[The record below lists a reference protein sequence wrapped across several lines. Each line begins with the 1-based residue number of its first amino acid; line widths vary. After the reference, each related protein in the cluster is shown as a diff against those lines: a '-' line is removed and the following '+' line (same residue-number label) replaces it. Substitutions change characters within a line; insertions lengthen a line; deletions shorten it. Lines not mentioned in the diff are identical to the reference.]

1 MGERT
6 VVLVGGNNGG
16 KEHLLQELLGRR
28 QGGAWCYS
36 YRHITYDLRLLPLC
50 ALQSPALRGA
60 DCTVLV
66 TPALA
71 GVTDVTGGSKTTV
84 NTVVRN
90 NYTDTHE
97 KKTFALTGKTTTFEG
112 AAGYFGAESG
122 TLTVGFP
129 DLREVEITYTVSV
142 DTVVMTVTNY
152 DDLPDGTYTCPERED
167 KSLMTTIYTGSKLTY
182 TGTDYE
188 DGKVTINEI
197 RDDYYN
203 RHHIWRGYTLTVTS
217 NAPGITAT
225 GVGSWNNVDWSAL
238 TQGGG
243 QTTGG
248 YSSPKTFDAGT
259 ALYAVSAVLSG
270 AGAAVLRR
278 RKR

>member
-1 MGERT
+1 MKK
-6 VVLVGGNNGG
+6 NNCGPLG
-16 KEHLLQELLGRR
+16 LLLALCMTLL
-28 QGGAWCYS
+28 
-36 YRHITYDLRLLPLC
+36 
-50 ALQSPALRGA
+50 
-60 DCTVLV
+60 LV

-112 AAGYFGAESG
+112 AAGCFGAESG

-152 DDLPDGTYTCPERED
+152 DDLPAGTYTRPERED

-203 RHHIWRGYTLTVTS
+203 RHHIWRGYTLTVTGNGNGNS
-217 NAPGITAT
+217 SGT
-225 GVGSWNNVDWSAL
+225 GNGNTTGTGS
-238 TQGGG
+238 GGTSG
-243 QTTGG
+243 TGLSGATGG
-248 YSSPKTFDAGT
+248 YNSPKTFDAGLT
-259 ALYAVSAVLSG
+259 LYAASAMLSG
-270 AGAAVLRR
+270 AGLAVLRR

>member
-1 MGERT
+1 MKK
-6 VVLVGGNNGG
+6 NNCGPLG
-16 KEHLLQELLGRR
+16 LLLALCMTLL
-28 QGGAWCYS
+28 
-36 YRHITYDLRLLPLC
+36 
-50 ALQSPALRGA
+50 
-60 DCTVLV
+60 LV

-112 AAGYFGAESG
+112 AAGCFGAESG

-203 RHHIWRGYTLTVTS
+203 RHHIWRGYTLTVTGNGNGNS
-217 NAPGITAT
+217 SGT
-225 GVGSWNNVDWSAL
+225 GNGNTTGTGS
-238 TQGGG
+238 GGTSG
-243 QTTGG
+243 TGLSGATGG
-248 YSSPKTFDAGT
+248 YNSPKTFDAGLT
-259 ALYAVSAVLSG
+259 LYAASAMLSS
-270 AGAAVLRR
+270 AGLAVLRR

>member
-1 MGERT
+1 MKKNDCTHRG
-6 VVLVGGNNGG
+6 
-16 KEHLLQELLGRR
+16 LLG
-28 QGGAWCYS
+28 
-36 YRHITYDLRLLPLC
+36 LLLALC
-50 ALQSPALRGA
+50 MTLL
-60 DCTVLV
+60 LV

-112 AAGYFGAESG
+112 AAGCFGAESG

-152 DDLPDGTYTCPERED
+152 DDLPAGTYTRPEQED
-167 KSLMTTIYTGSKLTY
+167 KSMMTTIYTGSKLTY

-203 RHHIWRGYTLTVTS
+203 RHHIWRGYTLTVTGNGNGNS
-217 NAPGITAT
+217 SGT
-225 GVGSWNNVDWSAL
+225 GNGNTTGTGS
-238 TQGGG
+238 GGTSG
-243 QTTGG
+243 TGLSGATGG
-248 YSSPKTFDAGT
+248 YNSPKTFDPGMT
-259 ALYAVSAVLSG
+259 LYAASAMLSG
-270 AGAAVLRR
+270 AGLAVLRR

>member
-1 MGERT
+1 MKK
-6 VVLVGGNNGG
+6 NNCGPLG
-16 KEHLLQELLGRR
+16 LLLALCMTLL
-28 QGGAWCYS
+28 
-36 YRHITYDLRLLPLC
+36 
-50 ALQSPALRGA
+50 
-60 DCTVLV
+60 LV

-112 AAGYFGAESG
+112 AAGCFGAESG
-122 TLTVGFP
+122 TLAVGFP

-152 DDLPDGTYTCPERED
+152 DDLPAGTYTRPEQED
-167 KSLMTTIYTGSKLTY
+167 KSMMTTIYTGSKLTY

-203 RHHIWRGYTLTVTS
+203 RHHIWRGYTLTVTGNGNGNS
-217 NAPGITAT
+217 SGT
-225 GVGSWNNVDWSAL
+225 GNGNTTGTGS
-238 TQGGG
+238 GGTSG
-243 QTTGG
+243 TGLSGATGG
-248 YSSPKTFDAGT
+248 YNSPKTFDAGLT
-259 ALYAVSAVLSG
+259 LYAASAMLSG
-270 AGAAVLRR
+270 AGLAVLRR

>member
-1 MGERT
+1 MKK
-6 VVLVGGNNGG
+6 NNCGPLG
-16 KEHLLQELLGRR
+16 LLLALCMTLL
-28 QGGAWCYS
+28 
-36 YRHITYDLRLLPLC
+36 
-50 ALQSPALRGA
+50 
-60 DCTVLV
+60 LV

-112 AAGYFGAESG
+112 AAGCFGAESG

-203 RHHIWRGYTLTVTS
+203 RHHIWRGYTLTVTGNGNGNS
-217 NAPGITAT
+217 SGT
-225 GVGSWNNVDWSAL
+225 GNGNTTGTGSDGTSGTGLSGA
-238 TQGGG
+238 
-243 QTTGG
+243 TGG
-248 YSSPKTFDAGT
+248 YNSPKTFDAGLT
-259 ALYAVSAVLSG
+259 LYAASAMLSG
-270 AGAAVLRR
+270 AGLAVLRR

>member
-1 MGERT
+1 MKK
-6 VVLVGGNNGG
+6 NNCGPLG
-16 KEHLLQELLGRR
+16 LLLALCMTLL
-28 QGGAWCYS
+28 
-36 YRHITYDLRLLPLC
+36 
-50 ALQSPALRGA
+50 
-60 DCTVLV
+60 LV

-112 AAGYFGAESG
+112 AAGCFGAESG

-203 RHHIWRGYTLTVTS
+203 RHHIWRGYTLTVTGNGNGNS
-217 NAPGITAT
+217 SGT
-225 GVGSWNNVDWSAL
+225 GNGNTTGTGS
-238 TQGGG
+238 GGTSG
-243 QTTGG
+243 TGLSGATGG
-248 YSSPKTFDAGT
+248 YNSPKTFDAGLT
-259 ALYAVSAVLSG
+259 LYAASAMLSG
-270 AGAAVLRR
+270 AGLAVLRR

>member
-1 MGERT
+1 MKK
-6 VVLVGGNNGG
+6 NNCGPLG
-16 KEHLLQELLGRR
+16 LLLALCMTLL
-28 QGGAWCYS
+28 
-36 YRHITYDLRLLPLC
+36 
-50 ALQSPALRGA
+50 
-60 DCTVLV
+60 LV

-71 GVTDVTGGSKTTV
+71 GVTDVTGGSNTTV
-84 NTVVRN
+84 NTTVRDH
-90 NYTDTHE
+90 YTDTYE
-97 KKTFALTGKTTTFEG
+97 KKTFDLTGKTNTFTG

-122 TLTVGFP
+122 TVTVGFP
-129 DLREVEITYTVSV
+129 DLGAVEITYTVSA
-142 DTVVMTVTNY
+142 DTVVMTIPNY
-152 DDLPDGTYTCPERED
+152 DDLPAGRYTCPPQED
-167 KSLMTTIYTGSKLTY
+167 TSLMTTIYTGSKLTY

-197 RDDYYN
+197 RDDYYT
-203 RHHIWRGYTLTVTS
+203 RYHIWRGYTLTVTG

-225 GVGSWNNVDWSAL
+225 VTGSWNNVDWSAL
-238 TQGGG
+238 TQSGG

-259 ALYAVSAVLSG
+259 ALYAVSAALSG

>member
-1 MGERT
+1 MKK
-6 VVLVGGNNGG
+6 NNCGPLG
-16 KEHLLQELLGRR
+16 LLLALCMTLL
-28 QGGAWCYS
+28 
-36 YRHITYDLRLLPLC
+36 
-50 ALQSPALRGA
+50 
-60 DCTVLV
+60 LV

-112 AAGYFGAESG
+112 AAGCFGAESG

-152 DDLPDGTYTCPERED
+152 DDLPAGTYTRPEQED
-167 KSLMTTIYTGSKLTY
+167 KSMMTTIYTGSKLTY

-203 RHHIWRGYTLTVTS
+203 RHHIWRGYTLTVTGNGNGNS
-217 NAPGITAT
+217 SGT
-225 GVGSWNNVDWSAL
+225 GNGNTTGTGS
-238 TQGGG
+238 GGTSG
-243 QTTGG
+243 TGLSGATGG
-248 YSSPKTFDAGT
+248 YNSPKTFDAGLT
-259 ALYAVSAVLSG
+259 LYAASAMLSG
-270 AGAAVLRR
+270 AGLAVLRR

>member
-1 MGERT
+1 MKKNDCTHRG
-6 VVLVGGNNGG
+6 
-16 KEHLLQELLGRR
+16 LLG
-28 QGGAWCYS
+28 
-36 YRHITYDLRLLPLC
+36 LLLALC
-50 ALQSPALRGA
+50 MTLL
-60 DCTVLV
+60 LL

-71 GVTDVTGGSKTTV
+71 GVTDVTGGSGVTVKTTV
-84 NTVVRN
+84 RS
-90 NYTDTHE
+90 NYTDKHANR
-97 KKTFALTGKTTTFEG
+97 TFNLTGKTTTFTD
-112 AAGYFGAESG
+112 AKKYFGGTSG

-203 RHHIWRGYTLTVTS
+203 RHHIWRGYTLTVTGNGNGNS
-217 NAPGITAT
+217 SGT
-225 GVGSWNNVDWSAL
+225 GNGNTTGTGS
-238 TQGGG
+238 GGTSG
-243 QTTGG
+243 TGLSGATGG
-248 YSSPKTFDAGT
+248 YNSPKTFDAGLT
-259 ALYAVSAVLSG
+259 LYAAAAMLSG
-270 AGAAVLRR
+270 AGLAVLRR

>member
-1 MGERT
+1 MKK
-6 VVLVGGNNGG
+6 NNRGPLG
-16 KEHLLQELLGRR
+16 LLLALCMTLL
-28 QGGAWCYS
+28 
-36 YRHITYDLRLLPLC
+36 
-50 ALQSPALRGA
+50 
-60 DCTVLV
+60 LV

-152 DDLPDGTYTCPERED
+152 DDLPDGTYTCPQRED
-167 KSLMTTIYTGSKLTY
+167 KTMMTTIYTGSKLTY
-182 TGTDYE
+182 TGTDCE

-203 RHHIWRGYTLTVTS
+203 RHHIWRGYTLTVMGETVTLTAEQS
-217 NAPGITAT
+217 AKLAAAGVESRSVTAGVRPVHISLGESGIPAEVDVSELMGSELHLHLAANGQDVVAVIPTANIDPMAYARHT
-225 GVGSWNNVDWSAL
+225 AVKFG
-238 TQGGG
+238 
-243 QTTGG
+243 
-248 YSSPKTFDAGT
+248 FDAK
-259 ALYAVSAVLSG
+259 LVHLFDSDSEKNLI
-270 AGAAVLRR
+270 
-278 RKR
+278 

>member
-1 MGERT
+1 MKKNDRGP
-6 VVLVGGNNGG
+6 LG
-16 KEHLLQELLGRR
+16 LLLALCMTLL
-28 QGGAWCYS
+28 
-36 YRHITYDLRLLPLC
+36 
-50 ALQSPALRGA
+50 
-60 DCTVLV
+60 LV

-71 GVTDVTGGSKTTV
+71 GVTDVTGGSGHTV
-84 NTVVRN
+84 KITVVNEYTDKHDKNTVVRN

-203 RHHIWRGYTLTVTS
+203 RHHIWRGYTLTVTG
-217 NAPGITAT
+217 NAPGIAAT
-225 GVGSWNNVDWSAL
+225 GTGSWNNVDWSAL

>member
-1 MGERT
+1 MKKNDCTHRG
-6 VVLVGGNNGG
+6 
-16 KEHLLQELLGRR
+16 LLG
-28 QGGAWCYS
+28 
-36 YRHITYDLRLLPLC
+36 LLLALC
-50 ALQSPALRGA
+50 MTLL
-60 DCTVLV
+60 LL

-71 GVTDVTGGSKTTV
+71 GVTDVTGGSGVTVKTTV
-84 NTVVRN
+84 RS
-90 NYTDTHE
+90 NYTDKHANR
-97 KKTFALTGKTTTFEG
+97 TFNLTGKTTTFTD
-112 AAGYFGAESG
+112 AKKYFGGTSG

-203 RHHIWRGYTLTVTS
+203 RHHIWRGYTLTVTGNGNGNS
-217 NAPGITAT
+217 SGT
-225 GVGSWNNVDWSAL
+225 GNGNTTGTGS
-238 TQGGG
+238 GGTSG
-243 QTTGG
+243 TGLSGATGG
-248 YSSPKTFDAGT
+248 YNSPKTFDAGLT
-259 ALYAVSAVLSG
+259 LYAASAMLSG
-270 AGAAVLRR
+270 AGLAVLRR

>member
-1 MGERT
+1 MKKNDCGP
-6 VVLVGGNNGG
+6 LG
-16 KEHLLQELLGRR
+16 LLLALCMTLL
-28 QGGAWCYS
+28 
-36 YRHITYDLRLLPLC
+36 
-50 ALQSPALRGA
+50 
-60 DCTVLV
+60 LV

-112 AAGYFGAESG
+112 AAGCFGAESG

-203 RHHIWRGYTLTVTS
+203 RHHIWRGYTLTVTGNGNGNS
-217 NAPGITAT
+217 SGT
-225 GVGSWNNVDWSAL
+225 GNGNTTGTGS
-238 TQGGG
+238 GGTSG
-243 QTTGG
+243 TGLSGATGG
-248 YSSPKTFDAGT
+248 YNSPKTFDAGLT
-259 ALYAVSAVLSG
+259 LYAASAMLSG
-270 AGAAVLRR
+270 AGLAVLRR